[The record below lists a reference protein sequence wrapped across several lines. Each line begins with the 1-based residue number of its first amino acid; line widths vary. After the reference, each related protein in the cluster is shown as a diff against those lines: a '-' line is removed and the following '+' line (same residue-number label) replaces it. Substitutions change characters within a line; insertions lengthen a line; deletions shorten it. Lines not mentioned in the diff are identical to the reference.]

1 MHVCRH
7 ISKIHTTV
15 LTFLFDYV
23 DMMWSLTLR
32 EVSTRTYEPA
42 AMMSHALRLRQ
53 RSLYGLSLVAL
64 TSLGGVVNL
73 SDKFIY
79 KWRVAIILI
88 DGLSPYV
95 LISGTI
101 SLV

>member
-64 TSLGGVVNL
+64 TSLGKSKRQVYLQMACCYNT
-73 SDKFIY
+73 D
-79 KWRVAIILI
+79 RR
-88 DGLSPYV
+88 P
-95 LISGTI
+95 
-101 SLV
+101 